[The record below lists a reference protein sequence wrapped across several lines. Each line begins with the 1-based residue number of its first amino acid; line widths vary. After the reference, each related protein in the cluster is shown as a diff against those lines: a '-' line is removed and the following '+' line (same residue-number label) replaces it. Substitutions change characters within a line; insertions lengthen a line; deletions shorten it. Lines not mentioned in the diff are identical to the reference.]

1 MKNWKE
7 KLFQGNTTE
16 KKKTGGDSSCIHLT
30 LSILEYL
37 LFFLSAFL
45 HLHMMN
51 QLIPKESNEHYAPT
65 SSVSLDCKSNQVLF
79 DMGNIDPFK
88 ESMELQACNDA
99 AVAQISVETE
109 DDVETV
115 SSASYRAIPTS
126 LSLERQSGTDYGEED
141 IEDIDMDYDSGLP
154 RETQVHLPAME
165 IVIRNLGIL
174 QERQKAQENAHLK
187 PAKERC
193 THSTDTQDID
203 YSLEAPIDTQLY
215 NSSLN
220 NLDKNIKDIPVNNL
234 GPREQEE
241 AGKFTASHKRL
252 KYITNAGI

>member
-1 MKNWKE
+1 
-7 KLFQGNTTE
+7 
-16 KKKTGGDSSCIHLT
+16 
-30 LSILEYL
+30 
-37 LFFLSAFL
+37 
-45 HLHMMN
+45 MMN

-109 DDVETV
+109 ADVETV